1 MDAESSDDEIPT
13 LIPPE
18 ENDDVPNLVSVA
30 DEKPLAK
37 VPITI
42 ITGYLGAGKTTL
54 LNYILTEQHG
64 KKIAVIL
71 NEFGDTIDIEKQLT
85 ISDTNSTEAKAV
97 DFVPLANGCICCSV
111 KDVGVAAIE
120 NLMQSQN
127 GFDYIL
133 LETTGLADPGNIA
146 PLFWLDDGLGSSI
159 FLDGIVTL
167 VDAKNVLKS
176 LDEGYGDE
184 KIVDKGEKDEH
195 GHDEHGPL
203 LTTAHL
209 QISHADVVLIN
220 KSDLVSEEELRAVT
234 ERVRSINGL
243 AKIKTTTKSQV
254 PDLEGFILDLH
265 AYDEVTD
272 SDLMFAS
279 KGHSHIDAVSHIRIN
294 PHHQSPLTIFQTI
307 STSTINFPA
316 LTPAQVPKFDE
327 FLRTMLWEDTLPNN
341 TSHTSFEIHR
351 LKGRI
356 PVTDGR
362 VLLVQGV
369 RNVYDTNEIKSK
381 AEEFNQGEAKL
392 VLIGRGVDQAGFRKS
407 LVGLLGSG

>member
-13 LIPPE
+13 LVQPE
-18 ENDDVPNLVSVA
+18 DDSAAPDLVSGISFT
-30 DEKPLAK
+30 PPAK

-120 NLMQSQN
+120 NLMESQN

-176 LDEGYGDE
+176 LNEGYGDE
-184 KIVDKGEKDEH
+184 KKLVETEEDEH

-220 KSDLVSEEELRAVT
+220 KSDLVSEEELNAVV

-254 PDLEGFILDLH
+254 PELEGFILDLH
-265 AYDEVTD
+265 AYDAV
-272 SDLMFAS
+272 SDADLQFAS
-279 KGHSHIDAVSHIRIN
+279 KGHSHIDRVSV
-294 PHHQSPLTIFQTI
+294 SP
-307 STSTINFPA
+307 S
-316 LTPAQVPKFDE
+316 
-327 FLRTMLWEDTLPNN
+327 
-341 TSHTSFEIHR
+341 IH
-351 LKGRI
+351 LY
-356 PVTDGR
+356 T
-362 VLLVQGV
+362 
-369 RNVYDTNEIKSK
+369 T
-381 AEEFNQGEAKL
+381 
-392 VLIGRGVDQAGFRKS
+392 
-407 LVGLLGSG
+407 